1 MAARC
6 STRWLLVV
14 VGTPR
19 LPAISGRGAR
29 PPREGV
35 VGAWLSRKLSVPA
48 FASSLTSRGPRAL
61 LTLRPG
67 VSLTGGVLLC
77 RLGWSA
83 MARSWLTATSAS
95 QEQNITLSF
104 VLPPSTR
111 VPLWPKKIITRY

>member
-67 VSLTGGVLLC
+67 VSLTGRSLASSHPLHLEISRPC
-77 RLGWSA
+77 LISLRNTSWS
-83 MARSWLTATSAS
+83 
-95 QEQNITLSF
+95 
-104 VLPPSTR
+104 
-111 VPLWPKKIITRY
+111 